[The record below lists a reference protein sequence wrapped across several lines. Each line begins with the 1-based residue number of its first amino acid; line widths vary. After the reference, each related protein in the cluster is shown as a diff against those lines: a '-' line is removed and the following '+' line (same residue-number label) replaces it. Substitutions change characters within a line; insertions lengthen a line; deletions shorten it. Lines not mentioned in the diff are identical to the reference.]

1 MTFASEPV
9 KSATYTA
16 DDGSRCFA
24 LIVEDNGDKVN
35 LAYLDPA
42 VYTWHAANDVPKDS
56 NRLK

>member
-1 MTFASEPV
+1 MTFAPKPV
-9 KSATYTA
+9 QHATYEA
-16 DDGSRCFA
+16 DDGSECFA
-24 LIVEDNGDKVN
+24 LIVEDKGDKVN

>member
-1 MTFASEPV
+1 
-9 KSATYTA
+9 
-16 DDGSRCFA
+16 
-24 LIVEDNGDKVN
+24 VN